1 MKITVWGARGSIPS
15 PGPET
20 LRYGGNT
27 TCIEIRPKSG
37 GVVIIDAGSG
47 LRLLG
52 KKLLTEDD
60 PGNLLFLFTHAHWD
74 HLQGFPFFTP
84 AYFSKFNITICGGP
98 QIGRSLH
105 FALNNQMTP
114 PCFPVEFSAMK
125 AHFAFT
131 EGERSHFQ
139 VGSLEIFSI
148 PLSHPNGGCG
158 YKLIEDGRS
167 FVFLTDNEPSFPHP
181 DGVARDR
188 YIDFCRQADLLLH
201 DAQYTDE
208 EYRITRGW
216 GHSTY
221 REATALALEAQV
233 KRFGIFHHDPERTD
247 ADLDARVAECQG
259 MIRDAGAE
267 IDCFAV
273 QEEMSFEL

>member
-15 PGPET
+15 PGRDT

-27 TCIEIRPKSG
+27 TCIEIRPASG
-37 GVVIIDAGSG
+37 GVIIIDAGSG

-52 KKLLTEDD
+52 KQLLTETD
-60 PGNLLFLFTHAHWD
+60 PGNILFLFTHAHWD

-84 AYFSKFNITICGGP
+84 AYFGRFNITIGGGP
-98 QIGRSLH
+98 QIARSLH

-125 AHFAFT
+125 AQFSFT
-131 EGERSHFQ
+131 GGDESHLQ
-139 VGSLEIFSI
+139 VGSLTIDSI
-148 PLSHPNGGCG
+148 PLCHPNGGCG
-158 YKLIEDGRS
+158 YRLSEHGRS

-181 DGVARDR
+181 EGVAREN

-201 DAQYTDE
+201 DAQYSDD

-221 REATALALEAQV
+221 RDATTLALAAQV
-233 KRFGIFHHDPERTD
+233 RRFGIFHHDPERTD
-247 ADLDARVAECQG
+247 DDLDARVADCRNL
-259 MIRDAGAE
+259 IRDAGAGV
-267 IDCFAV
+267 DCFAV
-273 QEEMSFEL
+273 SEGMSFEL